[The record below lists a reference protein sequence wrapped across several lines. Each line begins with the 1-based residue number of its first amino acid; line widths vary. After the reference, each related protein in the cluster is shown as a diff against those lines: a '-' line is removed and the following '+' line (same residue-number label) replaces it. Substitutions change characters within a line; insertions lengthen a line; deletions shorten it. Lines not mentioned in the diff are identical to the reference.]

1 MSDGTVCILESSS
14 GFDAT
19 LSLLLVALRLW
30 PSFACVDG
38 RSEDGSVE
46 GNRIRSGQ
54 FFDGRGLFR
63 TGSREL
69 LFLLFFGCSSADFLS
84 IFSTSTATCRFCDP
98 LCTFLETGA
107 VACSL
112 CTRPKSCGAGRRF
125 CWPAVRRLSIL
136 RATAALFRLA
146 MQEQLQLL
154 SFERPLCSGRE
165 APSPLPHLRILAS
178 ALRSHGCDADDGND

>member
-84 IFSTSTATCRFCDP
+84 IFFDIDCDLPVLRSALHLSGDRGSCVFALHSTEVMRSRSTFLLAGGATVVDFEGNG
-98 LCTFLETGA
+98 CTFSSGDAGA
-107 VACSL
+107 A
-112 CTRPKSCGAGRRF
+112 
-125 CWPAVRRLSIL
+125 AVVE
-136 RATAALFRLA
+136 FRT
-146 MQEQLQLL
+146 
-154 SFERPLCSGRE
+154 
-165 APSPLPHLRILAS
+165 S
-178 ALRSHGCDADDGND
+178 AVFW